1 MRTFQSLL
9 ALFMAGLLA
18 VTAHAGPGWHVNSF
32 SVAPLDAPKVVAA
45 IDEWFA
51 ASGKDYPGQVTL
63 LFNEADGIDPATH
76 TILQT
81 YPSMAANEQ
90 FSQSLQADEKMA
102 ADWAKLL
109 GAMSGIATPVQRAKG
124 AFLRN
129 WGDVD
134 PNDTVWMHHFITTDD
149 APAVVAAID
158 RWMNSPTG
166 KKAPGQMHLSGA
178 VAGGL
183 GSATHIV
190 SIGYASQAEAEQW
203 QDSLAGNSDFEAFM
217 ATMQGLTEY
226 HGANLLI
233 ELKSWGNPPEAI
245 SGR

>member
-1 MRTFQSLL
+1 MKIFRPVSILMVT
-9 ALFMAGLLA
+9 GLMT

-32 SVAPLDAPKVVAA
+32 SVSPLDAPKMVAA
-45 IDEWFA
+45 LDEWFA

-63 LFNEADGIDPATH
+63 LFNDADGTDPATH
-76 TILQT
+76 TVLQT

-90 FSQSLQADEKMA
+90 FSLAVQSDEKMS

-109 GAMSGIATPVQRAKG
+109 GAVSAIATPVQRARG

-134 PNDTVWMHHFITTDD
+134 PSDTVWMHHFISTDD

-166 KKAPGQMHLSGA
+166 QKAPGQMHLSGA
-178 VAGGL
+178 VAGGI
-183 GSATHIV
+183 GSATHILSV
-190 SIGYASQAEAEQW
+190 GHASQAEAEQW
-203 QDSLAGNSDFEAFM
+203 RDSLAGNSDFEAFLAAM
-217 ATMQGLTEY
+217 RDATEY

-233 ELKSWGNPPEAI
+233 ELKSWGNAPEAI
-245 SGR
+245 GGR